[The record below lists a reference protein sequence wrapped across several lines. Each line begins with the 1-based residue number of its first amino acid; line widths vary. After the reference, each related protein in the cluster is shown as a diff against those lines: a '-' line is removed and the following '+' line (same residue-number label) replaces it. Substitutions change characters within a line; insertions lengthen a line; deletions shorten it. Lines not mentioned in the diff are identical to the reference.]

1 MHPQAGTGK
10 SILKP
15 GNYFG
20 SPAKEIKEAFKL
32 EAHFRNL
39 PDYAERIK
47 QLEKLVKELQE
58 KLDKK

>member
-10 SILKP
+10 SIMKE
-15 GNYFG
+15 GSYFG

-32 EAHFRNL
+32 EAHYRNL
-39 PDYAERIK
+39 GNYAERIN

-58 KLDKK
+58 KLDRK